1 MQSLAAEK
9 VHGAGGLQKDCGR
22 SGHASRDN
30 RVGNPF
36 QKREAIQRKGV
47 VLTRDGKSML
57 QAGFEPI
64 DQFRQIILRKRCHC
78 RCRQVMEQE
87 PEAIIG
93 TGRRR
98 VNETGFV
105 KEVLL

>member
-9 VHGAGGLQKDCGR
+9 VHGAGGLQKDRGGC
-22 SGHASRDN
+22 GHASRDN

-36 QKREAIQRKGV
+36 QKREVIQRKGV
-47 VLTRDGKSML
+47 VLTRDGKSMP
-57 QAGFEPI
+57 QAGFKPA
-64 DQFRQIILRKRCHC
+64 DHFRQIILRKRCHC
-78 RCRQVMEQE
+78 LCRQVIKQE

-98 VNETGFV
+98 VNEAGFV